1 MQDLSDMFHV
11 LLLFLVKDSYV
22 VDYLPDALYPSEGV
36 VHSPVVVLTNGRYSV
51 RCSQIFESAKGDDNH
66 YTSSKITQQ

>member
-22 VDYLPDALYPSEGV
+22 VDYLPDALYPSEGF
-36 VHSPVVVLTNGRYSV
+36 VHSPVVVLTN
-51 RCSQIFESAKGDDNH
+51 
-66 YTSSKITQQ
+66 